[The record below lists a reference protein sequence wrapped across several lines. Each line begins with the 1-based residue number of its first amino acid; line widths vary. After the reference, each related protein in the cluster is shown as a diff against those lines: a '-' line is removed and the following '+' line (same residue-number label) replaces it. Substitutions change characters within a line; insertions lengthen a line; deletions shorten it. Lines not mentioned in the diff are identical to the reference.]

1 MIKNKNQSKNAIGF
15 CEYKTSVDVKKQN
28 LRRYYGKFNDK

>member
-15 CEYKTSVDVKKQN
+15 CEYKTSVDVKKT
-28 LRRYYGKFNDK
+28 KFKEILWKI